1 MGPLTLPVR
10 RSLLVPALLALGLAA
25 SGCGGGFGSKQPAE
39 TVTPLTSYVALGDG
53 FTAAPYVG
61 GTTEKTCLRSSD
73 NYPAQV
79 AKALGLTDFKDES
92 CSGATIKS
100 LTSSSKGAD
109 GTTKLSAQVDAVTS
123 TTSLVTLSVGIENDN
138 VLHSMF
144 HVCTATPCG
153 TDVLAKP
160 LLSKLTAAGTAI
172 TDAVR
177 SVQDK
182 APNAYIVVVGYPLVM
197 PATGLCAALPRISD
211 DQLTAANAIYQIING
226 NLRSAAQQVGAA
238 YIDAATLSSGHTPCD
253 NVPWVHGATVSGKDK
268 PFYPL
273 AAEQKAVADAITQQ
287 VKIR

>member
-1 MGPLTLPVR
+1 VRSQGARVLIVPL
-10 RSLLVPALLALGLAA
+10 LLALGLVV
-25 SGCGGGFGSKQPAE
+25 SGCGGGFGSKHPAE
-39 TVTPLTSYVALGDG
+39 TTAPITSYVALGDG

-79 AKALGLTDFKDES
+79 AKALGLTSFKDES
-92 CSGATIKS
+92 CSGASIKS
-100 LTSSSKGAD
+100 LTGSSTAAD
-109 GTTKLSAQVDAVTS
+109 GKTKLSAQVDAVTAS
-123 TTSLVTLSVGIENDN
+123 TGLVTLSVGIEDTN

-153 TDVLAKP
+153 TNVLAKP
-160 LLSKLTAAGTAI
+160 LLSKLTADGSEI

-177 SVQDK
+177 AVQDK
-182 APNAYIVVVGYPLVM
+182 APNAYIVVVGYPLLM

-238 YIDAATLSSGHTPCD
+238 YIDAATLSAGHTPCD
-253 NVPWVHGATVSGKDK
+253 NVPWVHGATVTGKDL

-273 AAEQKAVADAITQQ
+273 AAEQKAVADAITGQ